1 MPCSR
6 YAAMALSLMAWG
18 VWHGQ
23 APGEMD
29 DCIEFRE
36 DCYISP
42 GAPAINLAKMTA
54 NLKTDPDYYT
64 KENRDITNHAPNIG
78 VGP

>member
-1 MPCSR
+1 
-6 YAAMALSLMAWG
+6 MAWSG
-18 VWHGQ
+18 SK
-23 APGEMD
+23 EID

>member
-1 MPCSR
+1 
-6 YAAMALSLMAWG
+6 
-18 VWHGQ
+18 
-23 APGEMD
+23 MD

-42 GAPAINLAKMTA
+42 GEPAINLAKMTA